1 MTPGPERSQT
11 VEKFAFET
19 DAGVGY
25 RARIGLLVL
34 QTDQTLETDLAT
46 LMAIDGVAL
55 YHSRLANDAVVTPE
69 TLVRMAQE
77 VPRAAELIAPSL
89 GIAAIGYACTSG
101 ATIIG
106 EERVAKILAGIH
118 PGVPCTNPLT
128 AAKAALKALGV
139 FRVGL
144 VTPYTPDVTGAMQ
157 ENLSASGI
165 DVPVVGSFYED
176 NDVEVGKITEAS
188 ILSAS
193 IAVGQDPRCDG
204 VFISCTSLRSARV
217 IAEAEAKL
225 SKPVIAS
232 NHALAWH
239 LLRLAGVPD
248 QQAGAGL
255 LFARH

>member
-1 MTPGPERSQT
+1 MTSDPERSQT

-19 DAGVGY
+19 DAGVGN

-69 TLVRMAQE
+69 TLVRMARE

-101 ATIIG
+101 ATVIG
-106 EERVAKILAGIH
+106 EVRIAKILAGIH

-144 VTPYTPDVTGAMQ
+144 VTPYTPDVTAAMQ
-157 ENLSASGI
+157 ENLSAAGI

-176 NDVEVGKITEAS
+176 NDLEVGKITESS

-204 VFISCTSLRSARV
+204 VFISCTSLRSSRV

-248 QQAGAGL
+248 QKTGAGL

>member
-1 MTPGPERSQT
+1 MKPDLERSQT
-11 VEKFAFET
+11 IEKLAFET
-19 DAGVGY
+19 DAGIGY

-46 LMAIDGVAL
+46 LMALDGVAL

-69 TLVRMAQE
+69 NLAHMAQE

-89 GIAAIGYACTSG
+89 GLAAIGYACTSG

-106 EERVAKILAGIH
+106 EARVAKILGGIH

-144 VTPYTPDVTGAMQ
+144 VTPYTPDVTVAMQ
-157 ENLSASGI
+157 DNFSAAGI

-176 NDVEVGKITEAS
+176 NDLEVGKITEAS
-188 ILSAS
+188 ILSAT
-193 IAVGQDPRCDG
+193 IAIGQDPRCDG

-217 IAEAEAKL
+217 IAEAEARL
-225 SKPVIAS
+225 GKPVTAS
-232 NHALAWH
+232 NHALGWH
-239 LLRLAGVPD
+239 LLRLAGVLD
-248 QQAGAGL
+248 QQAGVGL
-255 LFARH
+255 LYARH

>member
-128 AAKAALKALGV
+128 AAKAALKAPSGSICT
-139 FRVGL
+139 FSG
-144 VTPYTPDVTGAMQ
+144 TPAQFTHMSCQA
-157 ENLSASGI
+157 SA
-165 DVPVVGSFYED
+165 
-176 NDVEVGKITEAS
+176 
-188 ILSAS
+188 
-193 IAVGQDPRCDG
+193 
-204 VFISCTSLRSARV
+204 
-217 IAEAEAKL
+217 AK
-225 SKPVIAS
+225 
-232 NHALAWH
+232 
-239 LLRLAGVPD
+239 
-248 QQAGAGL
+248 AGL
-255 LFARH
+255 CEATCLTTW